1 MGVTVERM
9 HYPLS
14 TPLGRMGVQTLEEGP
29 DRCVAAIPVA
39 GLFNPLTSAPT
50 VAPLA
55 MLVDHIGGLVNHY
68 RRADDEWTVS
78 SELAIELTPHALEL
92 VTASPEVPVLATA
105 QPFGP
110 KGTGSLGLCE
120 LTHGGQLVGTAT
132 VRSFHIHAPGHL
144 ITWPDDSTGGTP
156 PAALEDR
163 MSVQVAEAGGRAAVL
178 RQLPDP
184 VINNSIGIVHGG
196 VSAAALELVASAAL
210 SDGPGDP
217 MRTASLRVNYLR
229 QFRGGDESRYE
240 ARALRIGRSS
250 GVADAQ
256 AIGDDGQIALVAR
269 LTAYR

>member
-1 MGVTVERM
+1 M
-9 HYPLS
+9 HYPLN
-14 TPLGRMGVQTLEEGP
+14 TPLGRMGVQTLEESP
-29 DRCVAAIPVA
+29 DRCVASIPVA
-39 GLFNPLTSAPT
+39 GLRNPLTSAPT

-78 SELAIELTPHALEL
+78 SELAIELTPHALDL
-92 VTASPEVPVLATA
+92 ITATPEVPVVATA
-105 QPFGP
+105 RPFGP

-120 LTHGGQLVGTAT
+120 LAHGGRLVGTAT

-144 ITWPDDSTGGTP
+144 VAWPVDSTGGTP
-156 PAALEDR
+156 PATLEDR
-163 MSVQVAEAGGRAAVL
+163 MSVQVAEAGGRSAVL

-210 SDGPGDP
+210 SDGSGDGSGDG

-229 QFRGGDESRYE
+229 QFRGGAESRYE
-240 ARALRIGRSS
+240 ARALRIGRRS

-256 AIGDDGQIALVAR
+256 AIGDDGQVALVAR